1 MFCYEYFIG
10 QNHGR
15 LSRSIVF
22 LLLLEIKTDQRLS
35 LCSLQWD
42 YNREL
47 ARLGGLEPLPDATEK
62 LYMAVHERRQ
72 ADLVTYKKDTWKL
85 DAVCGFS
92 GQLATGEEK
101 LGGKGA

>member
-1 MFCYEYFIG
+1 METTFTLKCMFCYEYFIG

-15 LSRSIVF
+15 LSHSIVF

-62 LYMAVHERRQ
+62 LYMAVRRKIFGRTFGWHLLFRFMRGDRQ
-72 ADLVTYKKDTWKL
+72 TW
-85 DAVCGFS
+85 
-92 GQLATGEEK
+92 
-101 LGGKGA
+101 